1 MYAEIIVDIASEQV
15 DRVFTYQVPDTLRI
29 VPGMR
34 VRVPFGPR
42 EKEGFVIRLK
52 DKADYDESKI
62 KPILAALEDYP
73 AVLPELMELAWEIRA
88 KCHCPLC
95 EALRLMLPAEMR
107 GGRVKVKTEEY
118 VRLLIPPERI
128 DEAIESQKRA
138 KSRQMLIRLLSDGQA
153 HPVEELRPM
162 FRDVNGDTRADCQEN
177 YPMFV
182 NMRTSQF
189 SAWNEEAL
197 SAYREDLRSAE
208 GEGRNL
214 LRDKY
219 IHMMAS
225 TDPEGYL
232 HFLPELPP
240 VSEEKKALVEE
251 IWQIML
257 PQTIELR
264 RKYPN
269 VGKLGRPLLS
279 ADERNGY
286 ASVRKP
292 GSPPRR
298 RYRKTASSA
307 WATPPWRRRRR
318 TPKDSWD
325 SGKTGRQE
333 RGPRILPGAAHFFV
347 CQGISPSPQAGR

>member
-1 MYAEIIVDIASEQV
+1 M
-15 DRVFTYQVPDTLRI
+15 
-29 VPGMR
+29 
-34 VRVPFGPR
+34 
-42 EKEGFVIRLK
+42 EKEKLI
-52 DKADYDESKI
+52 DSIIE
-62 KPILAALEDYP
+62 LE
-73 AVLPELMELAWEIRA
+73 W
-88 KCHCPLC
+88 
-95 EALRLMLPAEMR
+95 
-107 GGRVKVKTEEY
+107 
-118 VRLLIPPERI
+118 
-128 DEAIESQKRA
+128 
-138 KSRQMLIRLLSDGQA
+138 
-153 HPVEELRPM
+153 PM

-225 TDPEGYL
+225 TDPAGYL

-286 ASVRKP
+286 ASVETYEK
-292 GSPPRR
+292 GELMT
-298 RYRKTASSA
+298 YGEKTLRALLAWLRSQAEAGVSIAAKIQENGILSVGYASMEEA
-307 WATPPWRRRRR
+307 EEDA
-318 TPKDSWD
+318 K
-325 SGKTGRQE
+325 RQLGL
-333 RGPRILPGAAHFFV
+333 R
-347 CQGISPSPQAGR
+347 